1 MVFFCGLPVADC
13 RVGRSRLARKRL
25 VLSLSFV
32 LTLVSGAFAP
42 IHHRSVIYVVIGLTL
57 SAVVVDQIA
66 EFRHLPLARRS
77 IPHLQ

>member
-1 MVFFCGLPVADC
+1 MAFMSLTAFVCA
-13 RVGRSRLARKRL
+13 GRSRLARKRL

-32 LTLVSGAFAP
+32 LTLVSGAFAT

-77 IPHLQ
+77 IPH